1 MSDTR
6 IWIAIVGLTVVTLLS
21 RALFLL
27 AGARVTI
34 PHHAQRAMRYAPGAA
49 LVALVSP
56 ELFTVGG
63 NVAAD
68 SLNPL
73 QNPKLMVAVVTG
85 VLFFYK
91 RNMLLMIVSGMLLF
105 ALLRCFPFS

>member
-1 MSDTR
+1 MSDTS

-27 AGARVTI
+27 AGTRVNI

-49 LVALVSP
+49 LVALISP

-63 NVAAD
+63 NVSMD
-68 SLNPL
+68 SLDPL
-73 QNPKLMVAVVTG
+73 QNPKLVVALITG
-85 VLFFYK
+85 VLFFHK
-91 RNMLLMIVSGMLLF
+91 RNMLLMIISGMLLF